1 VQIGHYRILDK
12 LGAGGMGEVYRAHDE
27 QLDRTVAIKL
37 LPATS
42 FDDPE
47 ARQRL
52 VREAR
57 SAAAL
62 NHPHICTVYQV
73 GEADGRTFIAMELVE
88 GETLSARLDHGPLR
102 PDQVVRYGLQLAD
115 ALSHAHDRGIVH
127 RDLKS
132 ANVVVTPEGRVKVLD
147 FGLAKRLT
155 TSDLTTQFDATVA
168 KPGTIVGTLAYMA
181 PEQLRAQPATAASD
195 VWALGAVLYEMS
207 QGARPFKGQTPF
219 EVSAAILNDAPAPLS
234 PSVPA
239 SLQAVIRKCLEKEPG
254 ERYKSGNDVRAAL
267 EVIQATS
274 DFRAPVAA
282 PPTEPVP
289 VAGSRGAR
297 QPFVLRRGV
306 LVPIAVAIAASLV
319 FAIWR
324 LSSPDVDVRT
334 LAIVPLLNLEND
346 EAIDY
351 VAEGIADSL
360 IRQTRRLPSMKVT
373 SLRAVLSLK
382 GKKVNVAEDGRAL
395 KVESIVTGT
404 VKRQGSS
411 LHITAQLDDVAS
423 GRLLWRK
430 EYDRETAQLM
440 DVQDEIATAIMN
452 DGLKLR
458 LSNADQRQ
466 LVRRPTENAEAYD
479 LFLQAQHLQREPTEE
494 NYLNGAKLLDRAV
507 QRDPKFAAAYA
518 SLSGMY
524 AMLVTDGYQRPTD
537 GWPKV
542 RTNIGNARELDPG
555 LVEINAF
562 EHAYAFLFDW
572 DWKAAERAR
581 ERLLQSTAAEVDPQV
596 LRAVALERLALGH
609 PAEALAVARRMR
621 ELDPLSP
628 DLAVIEADYLLQDG
642 QLDAAVAL
650 YEKAFSQDSESA
662 NALFGL
668 AKAKL
673 RQKRFDDASAARRR
687 AHELNGQDEIA
698 KLFAA
703 ARGEDG
709 YRRAERAWVEAQL
722 AEVKRLAV
730 IRYVSPLD
738 FARLYAQLGQK
749 GEAFRYIDEAFKDR
763 SPGLVALNFDDA
775 WDLIRHDPQFLEAVH
790 RVPLPDPPARK

>member
-1 VQIGHYRILDK
+1 
-12 LGAGGMGEVYRAHDE
+12 
-27 QLDRTVAIKL
+27 
-37 LPATS
+37 
-42 FDDPE
+42 
-47 ARQRL
+47 
-52 VREAR
+52 
-57 SAAAL
+57 
-62 NHPHICTVYQV
+62 
-73 GEADGRTFIAMELVE
+73 
-88 GETLSARLDHGPLR
+88 
-102 PDQVVRYGLQLAD
+102 
-115 ALSHAHDRGIVH
+115 
-127 RDLKS
+127 
-132 ANVVVTPEGRVKVLD
+132 
-147 FGLAKRLT
+147 
-155 TSDLTTQFDATVA
+155 
-168 KPGTIVGTLAYMA
+168 
-181 PEQLRAQPATAASD
+181 
-195 VWALGAVLYEMS
+195 
-207 QGARPFKGQTPF
+207 
-219 EVSAAILNDAPAPLS
+219 
-234 PSVPA
+234 
-239 SLQAVIRKCLEKEPG
+239 
-254 ERYKSGNDVRAAL
+254 
-267 EVIQATS
+267 
-274 DFRAPVAA
+274 
-282 PPTEPVP
+282 
-289 VAGSRGAR
+289 
-297 QPFVLRRGV
+297 
-306 LVPIAVAIAASLV
+306 
-319 FAIWR
+319 
-324 LSSPDVDVRT
+324 
-334 LAIVPLLNLEND
+334 
-346 EAIDY
+346 
-351 VAEGIADSL
+351 
-360 IRQTRRLPSMKVT
+360 
-373 SLRAVLSLK
+373 
-382 GKKVNVAEDGRAL
+382 
-395 KVESIVTGT
+395 
-404 VKRQGSS
+404 
-411 LHITAQLDDVAS
+411 
-423 GRLLWRK
+423 
-430 EYDRETAQLM
+430 
-440 DVQDEIATAIMN
+440 
-452 DGLKLR
+452 
-458 LSNADQRQ
+458 
-466 LVRRPTENAEAYD
+466 
-479 LFLQAQHLQREPTEE
+479 
-494 NYLNGAKLLDRAV
+494 
-507 QRDPKFAAAYA
+507 
-518 SLSGMY
+518 MY